1 MTDEETHVV
10 TAFVRHDGYVLL
22 CRRSE
27 HVGTYTGRWGAVSGY
42 AEGDPDA
49 QVLVELE
56 EEAGFET
63 DAVDLVRAGS
73 TVDVHDDDLGT
84 HWVVHPY
91 LFDVD
96 DRDVTV
102 SEEHD
107 ACEWVHAT
115 EMLRR
120 ECVPKLWSAYDR
132 VAPSVRSVTADDE
145 HGAATLSVRA
155 LEVLRDRAG
164 VLRAEDASPDAA
176 VDEVGDLARRLQ
188 RARPS
193 MAVVENRVN
202 RAMATADA
210 DAASLETAAMDGIN
224 RAVRVDV
231 DAAGRAAS
239 LVGDRSVLTLSRSGT
254 VLRALQDANPTEVFV
269 AESRPGNEGVD
280 VVERLLADAPT
291 TLHTDAAIGHVLA
304 TEDVDCVL
312 VGADAV
318 LADGRVVNK
327 TGTRLAAVAAAHEEV
342 PFFVA
347 CATDKV
353 RADDTVNLET
363 GRRSAV
369 YDGDAPVDVTNPTF
383 DVTPAHLVDAVVTER
398 GELDPSDVREIADEF
413 ATLAAWR
420 EDVDGEL
427 DGGTGASGRAD
438 SDDGTGASGRAD
450 SDDGT
455 GASGRADSDGG
466 TGAGGRAD
474 NDDASGASRR

>member
-1 MTDEETHVV
+1 MTAEETHVV
-10 TAFVRHDGYVLL
+10 TAFVRHDGHVLL
-22 CRRSE
+22 CRRGE
-27 HVGTYTGRWGAVSGY
+27 HVEAYAGRWGAISGD
-42 AEGDPDA
+42 AEGDPDE
-49 QVLVELE
+49 QVFVELH
-56 EEAGFET
+56 EEAGFEA

-73 TVDVHDDDLGT
+73 TVDVRDDDLDT

-120 ECVPKLWSAYDR
+120 DCVPGLWQAYER
-132 VAPSVRSVTADDE
+132 VAPSVRWVTADDE
-145 HGAATLSVRA
+145 HGAAALSVRA

-164 VLRAEDASPDAA
+164 VLRAEGASPAA
-176 VDEVGDLARRLQ
+176 ATDEVADLARRLR

-193 MAVVENRVN
+193 MAVLENRVN
-202 RAMATADA
+202 RAIATADA

-231 DAAGRAAS
+231 DAAERAAA
-239 LVGDRSVLTLSRSGT
+239 LVGDRTVLTLSRSGT
-254 VLRALQDANPTEVFV
+254 VFRALQAADPTEVFV
-269 AESRPGNEGVD
+269 AESRPGNEGVG
-280 VVERLLADAPT
+280 VAEQLLADAPT
-291 TLHTDAAIGHVLA
+291 TLHTDAAVGHVLA

-353 RADDTVNLET
+353 RTDDTVNLES

-369 YDGDAPVDVTNPTF
+369 YDGSAPVDVTNPTF
-383 DVTPAHLVDAVVTER
+383 DVTPAHLVDAVITER
-398 GELDPSDVREIADEF
+398 GELDPSDVRDVADEL
-413 ATLAAWR
+413 AALAAW
-420 EDVDGEL
+420 DDDSGGVDG
-427 DGGTGASGRAD
+427 DGE
-438 SDDGTGASGRAD
+438 DGDAAEW
-450 SDDGT
+450 
-455 GASGRADSDGG
+455 
-466 TGAGGRAD
+466 AD
-474 NDDASGASRR
+474 NDDASTANRR

>member
-10 TAFVRHDGYVLL
+10 TAFARHDGHVLL

-27 HVGTYTGRWGAVSGY
+27 HVGTYTGRWGAISGY
-42 AEGDPDA
+42 AEGDPDE
-49 QVLVELE
+49 QVLVELH

-73 TVDVHDDDLGT
+73 TVDVRDDDLDT

-96 DRDVTV
+96 DRDVAV
-102 SEEHD
+102 SEEHE

-120 ECVPKLWSAYDR
+120 DCVPGLWAAYER
-132 VAPSVRSVTADDE
+132 VAPSVRSITADDE
-145 HGAATLSVRA
+145 HGAAALSVRA
-155 LEVLRDRAG
+155 LEILRDRAG
-164 VLRAEDASPDAA
+164 VLRAEGASPEAA
-176 VDEVGDLARRLQ
+176 TDEVADLARRLC

-193 MAVVENRVN
+193 MAVLENRVN

-231 DAAGRAAS
+231 DAAERAAA
-239 LVGDRSVLTLSRSGT
+239 LVGDRTVLTLSRSGT
-254 VLRALQDANPTEVFV
+254 VLRALQEANPTAVFV
-269 AESRPGNEGVD
+269 AESRPGNEGVG
-280 VVERLLADAPT
+280 VAERLLADAPT
-291 TLHTDAAIGHVLA
+291 TLHTDAAVGHVLA

-353 RADDTVNLET
+353 RTDDTVNLES

-369 YDGDAPVDVTNPTF
+369 YDGSAPLDVTNPTF

-398 GELDPSDVREIADEF
+398 GELDQSDVREVADELASL
-413 ATLAAWR
+413 ATWDDDADR
-420 EDVDGEL
+420 E
-427 DGGTGASGRAD
+427 AD
-438 SDDGTGASGRAD
+438 DDGDAAEG
-450 SDDGT
+450 
-455 GASGRADSDGG
+455 
-466 TGAGGRAD
+466 AD
-474 NDDASGASRR
+474 NDDASAANRR

>member
-10 TAFVRHDGYVLL
+10 TAFVRHDGHVLL

-27 HVGTYTGRWGAVSGY
+27 HVGTYTERWGGISGY
-42 AEGDPDA
+42 AEGDPDE
-49 QVLVELE
+49 QVLVELH

-63 DAVDLVRAGS
+63 DAVDLVRTGS
-73 TVDVHDDDLGT
+73 TVDVRDDDLDT

-107 ACEWVHAT
+107 TCEWVHAT
-115 EMLRR
+115 EMLHRD
-120 ECVPKLWSAYDR
+120 CVPGLWAAYER

-145 HGAATLSVRA
+145 HGAAALSVRA

-164 VLRAEDASPDAA
+164 VLRAEGASADAA
-176 VDEVGDLARRLQ
+176 TDEVRDLARRLR

-193 MAVVENRVN
+193 MAVLENRVN

-231 DAAGRAAS
+231 EAAERAAA
-239 LVGDRSVLTLSRSGT
+239 LVGDRTVLTLSRSGT
-254 VLRALQDANPTEVFV
+254 VVRALQDAAPTEVFV
-269 AESRPGNEGVD
+269 AESRPGNEGVG
-280 VVERLLADAPT
+280 VAERLLADAPT

-304 TEDVDCVL
+304 TADVDCVL

-342 PFFVA
+342 PFFVT

-353 RADDTVNLET
+353 RTDDTVNLES

-369 YDGDAPVDVTNPTF
+369 YDGSAPLDVTNPTF

-398 GELDPSDVREIADEF
+398 GELDPSDVRDVADEL
-413 ATLAAWR
+413 AALAAWDGDSVDADDAGENAAAAR
-420 EDVDGEL
+420 EG
-427 DGGTGASGRAD
+427 
-438 SDDGTGASGRAD
+438 
-450 SDDGT
+450 
-455 GASGRADSDGG
+455 
-466 TGAGGRAD
+466 AD
-474 NDDASGASRR
+474 NDDASTANRR